1 MVKSAQSIVARDLVI
16 AASNV
21 TVAATTASVVDTR
34 ITWWVSVVA
43 AGVSVALF
51 AFADRSALEN
61 WSLGAA
67 LASGVVLF
75 TGAVWWFS
83 SEPLVAVIP
92 PIVLGLGVGTATN
105 RVLFGIINPLP
116 ELRRRRE
123 NVV

>member
-1 MVKSAQSIVARDLVI
+1 MAKSAQSIVARDLVI

-34 ITWWVSVVA
+34 ITWW
-43 AGVSVALF
+43 VSVALF

-83 SEPLVAVIP
+83 SESLVAVIP

-123 NVV
+123 NVA